1 MLLMRTCGG
10 AARGCGWKG
19 RVCGWQG
26 VGGRLS
32 GRTAW
37 APRRRWR
44 RAAAHQ
50 IVPPLAGGGVRV
62 NWAGVGLCARVGMPP
77 SGGRENRRP
86 RSTRTIR
93 GPPRAPPA
101 APPRT
106 VPRAPTAP
114 SPAFRHGLLKQAPPS
129 NTLLIKKMSSTL
141 PVSTCIVGPREIH
154 DCHNLNCPP
163 LQTTKPKMRTRTP
176 TDHAC
181 STCARPTTRQPDTP
195 ARTHASS
202 RPSFSRWFRSSCAPA
217 CWRRRSTPS
226 AVSELVSVRRLKQNS
241 GQTQGYKHEHSIFIG
256 TEQGH
261 RTVTVRW

>member
-195 ARTHASS
+195 ARHASPTRQPELTRALGRAS
-202 RPSFSRWFRSSCAPA
+202 RAGSARAALRPAGGVAARRARSAS
-217 CWRRRSTPS
+217 WS
-226 AVSELVSVRRLKQNS
+226 AS
-241 GQTQGYKHEHSIFIG
+241 GA
-256 TEQGH
+256 
-261 RTVTVRW
+261 